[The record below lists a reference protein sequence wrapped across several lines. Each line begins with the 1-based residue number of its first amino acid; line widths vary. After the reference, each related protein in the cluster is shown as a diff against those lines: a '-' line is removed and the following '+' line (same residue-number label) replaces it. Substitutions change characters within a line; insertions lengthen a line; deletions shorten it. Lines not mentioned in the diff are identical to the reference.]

1 MPKLFLVEDNAADV
15 DLFRLALETADMKC
29 ELVVFVDGCE
39 ITDYIRQHDGAS
51 GPSVP
56 ELIILDLNLPKLDG
70 LEVLQSIRDTPA
82 FAKVPVAVLSSS
94 SSFRDRG
101 RLAEL
106 QVAEYI
112 VKPAD
117 LDEYLKIGD
126 TVRKLLERRQTS
138 EGVDA
143 TVVASS

>member
-15 DLFRLALETADMKC
+15 DLLRLALDTAGVRCD
-29 ELVVFVDGCE
+29 LVVFTNGHE
-39 ITDYIRQHDGAS
+39 IIDHIRKSAGSSAQD
-51 GPSVP
+51 VP

-70 LEVLQSIRDTPA
+70 LEVLQCIRDTPA
-82 FAKVPVAVLSSS
+82 FANVPVAVLSSS
-94 SSFRDRG
+94 SSVRERG

-106 QVAEYI
+106 HIAEYI

-126 TVRKLLERRQTS
+126 TVQKLLRQS
-138 EGVDA
+138 NSRCA
-143 TVVASS
+143 